1 MQTYSIIGKRI
12 EMVLITL
19 FIVITLFAQGL
30 NPQDKLKNDFPK
42 LTDRYGTQLGNQKAH
57 YVFVLDISSSMLPYE
72 AIEKQNLLKF
82 VDAVPDGDQIT
93 IIRMADEKHT
103 DFVNMF
109 KCITL
114 EPNVRQA
121 LRTAVQSPGFQF
133 LKNGDPRDG
142 SDGFKTASLIVE
154 AINTVGSN
162 ELTFI
167 YLFTDFEYWTHTYR
181 YNKNGVDWQSLV
193 GKVPESYRQGMC
205 KFGIELATNSI
216 KHPEAVFKPEMDR
229 IFGTIHYQPVTS
241 AAVLSQWF
249 GHIITN
255 VMAYKLNASLKKE
268 WNSLIDTL
276 SVESDISGS
285 QLTAKVIA
293 PEQEGQPLISKT
305 DLLLSSASI
314 KTIPVEQLPI
324 GNRDNVGMI
333 EVDKVFW
340 PHCSS
345 INCQTDSIDVFFHSD
360 YKEEIARLQT
370 ICNEKE
376 GDDYAMLLH
385 KKYPL
390 SKTEFNVW
398 ASILPVWCWAF
409 IGLIIIVVVTSV
421 LYTIWGLKTTHPW
434 MVRVKEDGMNVKCP
448 APNFTASFSV
458 GKGGDFLV
466 PNANWQIKVNGKKYN
481 PLMFWKKSG
490 YYMIWTGGP
499 ITIKDQY
506 HEEVAACAPNEETWF
521 SPLKSGGFF
530 IIEKNNHRIE
540 LVV

>member
-1 MQTYSIIGKRI
+1 MLKYKYSGKRSI
-12 EMVLITL
+12 SSLLT
-19 FIVITLFAQGL
+19 FLFALCLSAQGV
-30 NPQDKLKNDFPK
+30 NPQEKLKHDFPQ
-42 LTDRYGTQLGNQKAH
+42 LTARYGTQLGNQKAH

-72 AIEKQNLLKF
+72 SIEKQNLLKF

-121 LRTAVQSPGFQF
+121 LRTTVQSPGFQF

-142 SDGFKTASLIVE
+142 SDGFKTASLIVD

-181 YNKNGVDWQSLV
+181 YNKNGVDWQSLIE
-193 GKVPESYRQGMC
+193 KVPESYRQGMC
-205 KFGIELATNSI
+205 KFGIELATNSV
-216 KHPEAVFKPEMDR
+216 KHPEAIFKPEMDR

-268 WNSLIDTL
+268 WNNLIDTL
-276 SVESDISGS
+276 SIETDISGN
-285 QLTAKVIA
+285 QLTAKVIV
-293 PEQEGQPLISKT
+293 PEQENKPLISKT
-305 DLLLSSASI
+305 DLQLSSASI
-314 KTIPVEQLPI
+314 KAIPVEALPI
-324 GNRDNVGMI
+324 GKEEFIG
-333 EVDKVFW
+333 EVEVNKGFL
-340 PHCSS
+340 PHISS
-345 INCQTDSIDVFFHSD
+345 INCQTDSMDVFFHSD
-360 YKEEIARLQT
+360 YKDEIARLQT

-376 GDDYAMLLH
+376 GDEYAMPLH

-390 SKTEFNVW
+390 SQSEISVW
-398 ASILPVWCWAF
+398 ASVFPLWCWCLIA
-409 IGLIIIVVVTSV
+409 LIIFIIVASV
-421 LYTIWGLKTTHPW
+421 LYTIFGLKTTHSW
-434 MVRVKEDGMNVKCP
+434 MVRVKEDGMNVKSP
-448 APNFTASFSV
+448 APSFTASFTV
-458 GKGGDFLV
+458 GKGGDFPV

-490 YYMIWTGGP
+490 YYMVWTGGP
-499 ITIKDQY
+499 MTIKDQY
-506 HEEVAACAPNEETWF
+506 REEVAACAPNEETWF